1 MISVS
6 ELFLRNLKLV
16 KQNFHFFVKKQMVK
30 KSIIPALIHL
40 TQNNSDFVRE
50 FEINEELKQGNPH
63 SITDFMNQAK
73 TVAEKLNAH
82 IELNSLDESEFELFL
97 SEIHFPILILNA
109 KSNLLEP
116 ILLRKVNQHLF
127 ELVTFENGSAHV
139 LETIDSKQVLSRCKK
154 IDSLV
159 QLHEL
164 DSHSISH
171 PGFKS
176 NEANAV
182 VFITGFTISDNTPH
196 KTEKISP
203 VKRFFKLVQAEKRDI
218 YLIYFFAILVSLIT
232 LTIPLG
238 IQAIIGLMSG
248 GLLLESVMVLIFLV
262 IAATMLSGW
271 LQIQQLALVE
281 ILQQRIFTKTAF
293 DFSYRIPRIKAES
306 LTQFYTPELV
316 NRFFDVLNVQKSLP
330 KILIEFTSALIQIFF
345 GLLLLSFY
353 HPYFILFGLAVIGV
367 VVIVFLITGKAGLD
381 SSINE
386 SKYKYQLAFWLEE
399 MGRAVQAFKLSAYT
413 GYSVNKTDKLLNK
426 YLYYRKQHFKVLVKQ
441 FTAIVAFKTLI
452 TAGLLILGGMLVF
465 QKKINLG
472 QFVASEIIIL
482 LVINSVEKI
491 ISNVS
496 SVYDLLTAIDKV
508 STVSE
513 LPLERK
519 QGRSVE
525 EITAGKQFEL
535 QLNNV
540 SFTYPQAKFKSI
552 ENLNI
557 RISKGD
563 KICIC
568 GYNDSGKTTLLK
580 LIAGIYDTYNG
591 TIAVNGVSVRDL
603 DLISYR
609 KLIADVGNPNEIFE
623 GSIEENI
630 TMGNH
635 FVSFKQIIEACEWAD
650 LNGFV
655 MNLQDGLK
663 SKIAPAAANLPSNI
677 AKKILLA
684 RAYLSQPRLLL
695 LDDFFHQVQR
705 KDKIKILDSIFN
717 QKEMAVVMITSQAE
731 MLERSDYIYVM
742 QSGTLVEQGTFQE
755 LQSRSALDFF
765 TNQ

>member
-1 MISVS
+1 
-6 ELFLRNLKLV
+6 
-16 KQNFHFFVKKQMVK
+16 MVK
-30 KSIIPALIHL
+30 KSIIRALIQL
-40 TQNNSDFVRE
+40 TQCATDFDRDI
-50 FEINEELKQGNPH
+50 EINEELKESDSYSLNAI
-63 SITDFMNQAK
+63 SDFMFQAR

-82 IELNSLDESEFELFL
+82 VNLNSLDESAFELFL
-97 SEIHFPILILNA
+97 SEIQYPILVFNA
-109 KSNLLEP
+109 TSNLLEP
-116 ILLRKVNQHLF
+116 VLLKKIKADQF
-127 ELVTFENGSAHV
+127 ELSSFENT
-139 LETIDSKQVLSRCKK
+139 ETQILGIFDSKQVLVWCKK
-154 IDSLV
+154 NASFV
-159 QLHEL
+159 QHHAL
-164 DSHSISH
+164 DANYKLDN
-171 PGFKS
+171 GFKS
-176 NEANAV
+176 NDANAI
-182 VFITGFTISDNTPH
+182 VFVTGFSLPQH
-196 KTEKISP
+196 KDIKPEALTP
-203 VKRFFKLVQAEKRDI
+203 VKRFFKLIQAEKRDI

-262 IAATMLSGW
+262 IVATMLSGW
-271 LQIQQLALVE
+271 LQVQQLALVE
-281 ILQQRIFTKTAF
+281 ILQQRIFAKTAF
-293 DFSYRIPRIKAES
+293 DFSYRIPRIKSES

-316 NRFFDVLNVQKSLP
+316 NRFFDVLNIQKSLP

-353 HPYFILFGLAVIGV
+353 HPYFILFGVTVVGV
-367 VVIVFLITGKAGLD
+367 VIIVFLMTGKAGLD

-491 ISNVS
+491 ISNIS

-519 QGRSVE
+519 HGRLAE
-525 EITAGKQFEL
+525 EIIHNENFEL
-535 QLNNV
+535 QLKNV
-540 SFTYPQAKFKSI
+540 SFAYPQSKSKCI
-552 ENLNI
+552 EDFSMHI
-557 RISKGD
+557 PKGSKIS
-563 KICIC
+563 IC
-568 GYNDSGKTTLLK
+568 GYNDSGKTTLIK
-580 LIAGIYDTYNG
+580 LIAGIYDSYTG
-591 TIAVNGVSVRDL
+591 SIAVNGFSVRDL

-623 GSIEENI
+623 GTIEENI

-635 FVSFKQIIEACEWAD
+635 FVSYTQIIEACEWSD
-650 LNGFV
+650 LNEFI
-655 MNLQDGLK
+655 MNLKDGLK
-663 SKIAPAAANLPSNI
+663 FKIAPAAANLPSNI

-684 RAYLSQPRLLL
+684 RAYLSKPKLLL
-695 LDDFFHQVQR
+695 LDDFFHQVHR
-705 KDKIKILDSIFN
+705 KDKVKILNAIFN
-717 QKEMAVVMITSQAE
+717 QHEMAVVMITGQLE

-742 QSGTLVEQGTFQE
+742 QSGSLIDQGTFKE